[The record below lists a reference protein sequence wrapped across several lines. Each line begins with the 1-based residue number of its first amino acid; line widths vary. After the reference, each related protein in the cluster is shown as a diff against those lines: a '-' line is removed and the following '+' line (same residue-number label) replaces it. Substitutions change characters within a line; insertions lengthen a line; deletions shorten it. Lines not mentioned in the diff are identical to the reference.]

1 MINQVDQVT
10 RAYSEEELL
19 AKLPAYH
26 AVGIRS
32 KTKMTAKVI
41 DACPNVSA
49 GSSMVGEW
57 KADRAISSSSSD
69 ASVSEPTKSTSYVQ
83 PNVVCPCSTR
93 PSPTRDRSPSWS
105 LERSSR
111 CRDS

>member
-49 GSSMVGEW
+49 GFLGVGKR
-57 KADRAISSSSSD
+57 KANFTISLSLSD
-69 ASVSEPTKSTSYVQ
+69 ASVSEPTKSISYVQ

-93 PSPTRDRSPSWS
+93 LSPTRDRSPSWS